1 MQPMQLHAF
10 TLMNGIRQIRHT
22 QIQVLIIKGS
32 MGIHFTFTRNMQVC
46 QCHRRAQ
53 GMSLKVEAQFTFD
66 CSVIVVGLQPSYTG
80 LPSSLASVSILGM

>member
-1 MQPMQLHAF
+1 
-10 TLMNGIRQIRHT
+10 
-22 QIQVLIIKGS
+22 

-53 GMSLKVEAQFTFD
+53 GMTLKVEAQFTFD

-80 LPSSLASVSILGM
+80 LPSSLASVSIVGMRCNMLITILEHDLTIATHVHTNTS